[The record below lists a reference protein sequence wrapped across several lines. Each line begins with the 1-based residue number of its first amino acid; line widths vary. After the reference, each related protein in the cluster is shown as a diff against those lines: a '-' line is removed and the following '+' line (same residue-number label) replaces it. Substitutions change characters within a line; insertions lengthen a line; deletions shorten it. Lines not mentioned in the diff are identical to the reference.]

1 MTIHFGDST
10 RITTATGLGAK
21 IGQVLQTVKTNTA
34 TRIATSYTDLVT
46 VTITPSA
53 ATSKFLVSYKCTMST
68 ANGGYSGSVQLVR
81 YRADV
86 GTTAIYIGDASG
98 SRRQCSSSMEA
109 DSDGIGHVKVR
120 DLKGD
125 FLDSPNTTVELQY
138 KLQFASD
145 YSNALVYI
153 GKSQEDS
160 NAIYRPRTPS
170 SITVMEVLA

>member
-1 MTIHFGDST
+1 MTIHFADST
-10 RITTATGLGAK
+10 SITTATGLGAK

-46 VTITPSA
+46 VSITPAA

-81 YRADV
+81 DS
-86 GTTAIYIGDASG
+86 TAIYVGDASG

-125 FLDSPNTTVELQY
+125 FLDSPNTTSAITY

-153 GKSQEDS
+153 GKSQEDAD
-160 NAIYRPRTPS
+160 AIYRPRTPS